1 MIIMNN
7 DVSNQNPE
15 NFDGT
20 YTNDPIY
27 LLARYKAYVDLFE
40 DDKSLNFDRIK
51 EIKFSTFFSRRV
63 NKTTKQIK

>member
-1 MIIMNN
+1 MNN

-27 LLARYKAYVDLFE
+27 LLARYKAYCDLFE
-40 DDKSLNFDRIK
+40 DDDEKKREEEREK
-51 EIKFSTFFSRRV
+51 V
-63 NKTTKQIK
+63 

>member
-1 MIIMNN
+1 MTMKNLKWRDIMNN

-27 LLARYKAYVDLFE
+27 LLARYKAYCDLFE
-40 DDKSLNFDRIK
+40 DDDKKKR
-51 EIKFSTFFSRRV
+51 EEERE
-63 NKTTKQIK
+63 